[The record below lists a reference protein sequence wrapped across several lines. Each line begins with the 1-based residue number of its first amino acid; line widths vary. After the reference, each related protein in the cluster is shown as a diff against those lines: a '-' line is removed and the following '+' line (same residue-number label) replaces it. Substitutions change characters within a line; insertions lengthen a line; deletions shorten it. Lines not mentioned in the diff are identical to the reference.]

1 MDKTIDLFTPLKF
14 EVLPQKFPSPFDVV
28 PHDVAQQAA
37 ESLKKRL
44 PDLCPEQ
51 HDLDEVDGGK
61 MFGVLVVKDASGRTG
76 YLAAYSGMLG
86 GCWNNDGFVPPV
98 FNVAERENLLHGGEK
113 EIAALTARIKQ
124 FEGGPVYQNVQVKAE
139 EYKKESDQQL
149 NALIQ
154 KQKDRKRHRDTLRQN
169 ESIDQQQLEALAN
182 QSREDKFA
190 LGALKKKLHAD
201 GEGVFF
207 QLAQFQSQLNDIKK
221 QRKNLSIKLQKRA
234 FSGYKISRSDGTVKT
249 IGDFFP
255 DGLPPSGAGDC
266 AATKLVQYANNHALV
281 PLALAEFWWGAAPST
296 AQMSGFRKHGR
307 YYPSCRSRCR
317 KILPFMLEGF
327 SVTVPLHEQPVEFGT
342 EYPRTLHEDEDI
354 VVVEKPAGLLSV
366 PGKVLTDSV
375 EERIKSRYPEVSG
388 VMLLHRLD
396 QATSGVMIAAKNA
409 RAYKHLQHQFQDRTV
424 NKLYIA
430 ILDGVLE
437 QDHGEINLPLRI
449 DIYDR
454 PRQIVCHERGKQSL
468 TKYSV
473 ISRDKKTTRVMFF
486 PHTGRTHQLRVH
498 AAHPDGLDCPILGDE
513 LYGRSAERLYLH
525 AAKLTVTHPIKNV
538 RMTFNSDAIF

>member
-1 MDKTIDLFTPLKF
+1 MDKTIELFTPLKF

-28 PHDVAQQAA
+28 PHVVAQQAA
-37 ESLKKRL
+37 ESLKARL
-44 PDLCPEQ
+44 PGLCPKQ
-51 HDLDEVDGGK
+51 HQFNEVDGGK
-61 MFGVLVVKDASGRTG
+61 MFGVLVVRDASGHTG

-86 GCWNNDGFVPPV
+86 GRWNNDGFVPPV
-98 FNVAERENLLHGGEK
+98 FNIADRENLLLSGEK
-113 EIAALTARIKQ
+113 EIAALTVRIKQ
-124 FEGGPVYQNVQVKAE
+124 FEADPVFHSVQLKAE
-139 EYKKESDQQL
+139 AYKKESDQQL
-149 NALIQ
+149 YTLIEQQ
-154 KQKDRKRHRDTLRQN
+154 KIRKRHRHTLRQS
-169 ESIDQQQLEALAN
+169 ESIDQEQLEILAN

-190 LGALKKKLHAD
+190 LKALKKKLHSN
-201 GEGVFF
+201 GEDVFG
-207 QLAQFQSQLNDIKK
+207 QLAQFQSQLNDMRKLRKK
-221 QRKNLSIKLQKRA
+221 LSIKLQKLA
-234 FSGYKISRSDGTVKT
+234 FSGYKISRSDGTVKA
-249 IGDFFP
+249 ISEFFP
-255 DGLPPSGAGDC
+255 DGFPPSGAGDC
-266 AATKLVQYANNHALV
+266 AATKLVQYANNNALV
-281 PLALAEFWWGAAPST
+281 PLALAEFWWGRAPSA

-317 KILPFMLEGF
+317 NILPFMLEGF
-327 SVTVPLHEQPVEFGT
+327 SVTVPLHEQPVEFGF

-354 VVVEKPAGLLSV
+354 VVIEKPAGLLSV

-375 EERIKSRYPEVSG
+375 EERLKSRYPEVSG

-424 NKLYIA
+424 SKQYIA
-430 ILDGVLE
+430 VLDGVLE

-473 ISRDKKTTRVMFF
+473 ISRDSKTTRIMFF

-513 LYGRSAERLYLH
+513 LYGRTAERLCLH

-538 RMTFNSDAIF
+538 RMTFSSDAAF